1 MTSVLIAVLGDGTLY
16 KLIVFLTYVLTD
28 TGAMCGRVCITAL
41 FLPGGV
47 LSDAGGS
54 GSAAIVDGV
63 RLSRTNQSADCR
75 TRDRC
80 LAYVATR

>member
-1 MTSVLIAVLGDGTLY
+1 ML
-16 KLIVFLTYVLTD
+16 LTVLTD
-28 TGAMCGRVCITAL
+28 IGAVCGRVRITAL

-54 GSAAIVDGV
+54 GPAAAVDGLRV
-63 RLSRTNQSADCR
+63 SRTNQSTDGR

-80 LAYVATR
+80 LEYVASFTQPLIYVTTTTTLF